1 LPVFH
6 LRRAFGHQRQP
17 DADRRGLLP
26 CSRRHPFEE
35 DFIDNFPIHY
45 AHFSRY
51 FVETRLAQQR
61 LINGLRQ
68 QLLGRLIEFV
78 MKTARLAQELDQV
91 ASGTDEVRRNIE
103 VMRNDMESRLGELTL
118 DDRTGQLDAEFG
130 HVAEAMAR
138 LREIVEVIDK
148 INMQTNLLS
157 LNAGIEAARAGEA
170 GVPSPLSPTKCA
182 AWPR

>member
-1 LPVFH
+1 
-6 LRRAFGHQRQP
+6 
-17 DADRRGLLP
+17 
-26 CSRRHPFEE
+26 
-35 DFIDNFPIHY
+35 
-45 AHFSRY
+45 
-51 FVETRLAQQR
+51 
-61 LINGLRQ
+61 
-68 QLLGRLIEFV
+68 LLGRLIEFV

-170 GVPSPLSPTKCA
+170 GRAFAIVANEVRSLAKMTGSTLDQSRDRSRRSM
-182 AWPR
+182 PR